1 MAAHTLTIQNY
12 HYLISHRVSFS
23 TWSVLKRVKINNFY
37 VEVVMNQEKCFAEV
51 IESSLTSWLGQS
63 WTWDT
68 FPEFG
73 SFVAIEGKKRTVFG
87 IVHHVQTGSMDPVRY
102 PFPYKKTEEELLQE
116 QPQIFE
122 FLKTTF
128 ACIAIGYQEKKLI
141 SYLIAPEP
149 PKIHSF
155 ILCPSNE
162 ISKIFFSSTNYL
174 HLLFTHSAQ
183 IFNMDELMLA
193 LLRQHM
199 ELNILTKNKMNSFM
213 QTYSLLTGND
223 YRRIKL
229 FLQRVEHML
238 GDSQSLL

>member
-1 MAAHTLTIQNY
+1 MMI
-12 HYLISHRVSFS
+12 
-23 TWSVLKRVKINNFY
+23 
-37 VEVVMNQEKCFAEV
+37 EKSSFAEV
-51 IESSLTSWLGQS
+51 IESSLTGWLAQS
-63 WTWDT
+63 WTWDK

-87 IVHHVQTGSMDPVRY
+87 IVHQVQTGSMDPVRY
-102 PFPYKKTEEELLQE
+102 PFPYQKTEEELLKE

-128 ACIAIGYQEKKLI
+128 SCITVGYQEKKSI

-155 ILCPSNE
+155 ITHPSAE
-162 ISKIFFSSTNYL
+162 LSKIFFASTRYM
-174 HLLFTHSAQ
+174 HLLFTHASQ

-193 LLRQHM
+193 LLKQHID
-199 ELNILTKNKMNSFM
+199 LNILTKDKINSFM

-223 YRRIKL
+223 YRRLKL
-229 FLQRVEHML
+229 FLQRAEHML
-238 GDSQSLL
+238 SNCATLEF

>member
-1 MAAHTLTIQNY
+1 M
-12 HYLISHRVSFS
+12 
-23 TWSVLKRVKINNFY
+23 K
-37 VEVVMNQEKCFAEV
+37 QEKYFAEV
-51 IESSLTSWLGQS
+51 IESSLTSWLAQS
-63 WTWDT
+63 WSWDT

-87 IVHHVQTGSMDPVRY
+87 IVHQVQTGSMDPVRY
-102 PFPYKKTEEELLQE
+102 PFPYQKTEEELLKE

-128 ACIAIGYQEKKLI
+128 SCITIGYQEKKSI

-155 ILCPSNE
+155 ITRPDAEL
-162 ISKIFFSSTNYL
+162 SKTFFASTRYL

-183 IFNMDELMLA
+183 IFNIDELMLA
-193 LLRQHM
+193 LLKQYI
-199 ELNILTKNKMNSFM
+199 ELNILTQEKLNSFM
-213 QTYSLLTGND
+213 QTYSLLIGND

-229 FLQRVEHML
+229 FLQRAEHML
-238 GDSQSLL
+238 GNHQI